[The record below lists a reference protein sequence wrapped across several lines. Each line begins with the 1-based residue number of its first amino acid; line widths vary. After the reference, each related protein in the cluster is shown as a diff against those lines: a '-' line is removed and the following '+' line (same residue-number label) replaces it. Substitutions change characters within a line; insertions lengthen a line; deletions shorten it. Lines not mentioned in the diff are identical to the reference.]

1 MKDLDADEL
10 RMNFEAMSELTNE
23 IRQFRKILETELRKT
38 ETVRRL
44 KKHRE
49 EVRAEGKQFL
59 QQLAEERLEII
70 KARRK
75 RNE

>member
-23 IRQFRKILETELRKT
+23 IRQFRKMLEPELRKT

-44 KKHRE
+44 KQHRE
-49 EVRAEGKQFL
+49 DVRLEGRQFL
-59 QQLAEERLEII
+59 QKLAEEDV
-70 KARRK
+70 RK
-75 RNE
+75 E

>member
-23 IRQFRKILETELRKT
+23 IRQFRKILKLELRKT

-44 KKHRE
+44 KQHRE
-49 EVRAEGKQFL
+49 DVRLEGRQFL
-59 QQLAEERLEII
+59 QKLAEED
-70 KARRK
+70 ARK
-75 RNE
+75 DQGK

>member
-23 IRQFRKILETELRKT
+23 IRQFRKMLEPELRKT

-44 KKHRE
+44 KQHRE
-49 EVRAEGKQFL
+49 DVRSEGKQFL
-59 QQLAEERLEII
+59 QKLAEED
-70 KARRK
+70 ARK
-75 RNE
+75 DQGKKK

>member
-23 IRQFRKILETELRKT
+23 IRQFRKILEPELRKT

-44 KKHRE
+44 KQHRE
-49 EVRAEGKQFL
+49 DVRLEGNQFL
-59 QQLAEERLEII
+59 QKLAEED
-70 KARRK
+70 ARK
-75 RNE
+75 DQGKKK

>member
-23 IRQFRKILETELRKT
+23 IRQFRKILEPELRKT

-44 KKHRE
+44 KQHRE
-49 EVRAEGKQFL
+49 DVRLEGKQFL
-59 QQLAEERLEII
+59 QKLAEED
-70 KARRK
+70 ARK
-75 RNE
+75 DQGKKK

>member
-10 RMNFEAMSELTNE
+10 RMNFEAMFELTNE

-59 QQLAEERLEII
+59 QQLAEER
-70 KARRK
+70 ARDNQSEK
-75 RNE
+75 KEK

>member
-23 IRQFRKILETELRKT
+23 IRQFRKILKLELRKT

-44 KKHRE
+44 KQHRE
-49 EVRAEGKQFL
+49 DVRLEGKQFL
-59 QQLAEERLEII
+59 KKLAEED
-70 KARRK
+70 ARK
-75 RNE
+75 DQGKKK

>member
-59 QQLAEERLEII
+59 QQLAEED
-70 KARRK
+70 ARENQSEK
-75 RNE
+75 KLK

>member
-1 MKDLDADEL
+1 MKDLDADKL
-10 RMNFEAMSELTNE
+10 RINFEAMSALSNE

-59 QQLAEERLEII
+59 QQLAEER
-70 KARRK
+70 ARDNQSEK
-75 RNE
+75 KEK